1 MIGWKS
7 MSRQRWLNDMSSGRF
22 AEVRT
27 PLILSILMVLMT
39 QVGYLDLMN
48 AWSGDEETL
57 DDAEPVVAYSPA
69 TSVMY
74 GNNTAWTS
82 TIGPIKHAEYIA
94 LAYDAVL
101 FQAAPSKNSMKGCPM
116 AYNASNAT
124 VWQPITGSTSL
135 CGGMVGRY
143 VAMIDDITYFTFMAS
158 TSMTGNGLG
167 GDLYAYNP
175 GNDTI
180 YLISSHNNRVWTGV
194 AVGRTL
200 YFVSGDGGV
209 FNDFAFN
216 AYNVD
221 NQTRWTLCLL
231 YTSPSPR
238 DATLSRMPSS
248 A

>member
-27 PLILSILMVLMT
+27 PLMLSILMVLMT

-57 DDAEPVVAYSPA
+57 DDAEPVVAYSPS

-116 AYNASNAT
+116 AYNASNAI
-124 VWQPITGSTSL
+124 VWQRNLGYTTTT

-143 VAMIDDITYFTFMAS
+143 VAVVDDITYFTYVVS
-158 TSMTGNGLG
+158 SSWTNIGLA
-167 GDLYAYNP
+167 GDL
-175 GNDTI
+175 
-180 YLISSHNNRVWTGV
+180 
-194 AVGRTL
+194 
-200 YFVSGDGGV
+200 
-209 FNDFAFN
+209 
-216 AYNVD
+216 
-221 NQTRWTLCLL
+221 
-231 YTSPSPR
+231 
-238 DATLSRMPSS
+238 
-248 A
+248 